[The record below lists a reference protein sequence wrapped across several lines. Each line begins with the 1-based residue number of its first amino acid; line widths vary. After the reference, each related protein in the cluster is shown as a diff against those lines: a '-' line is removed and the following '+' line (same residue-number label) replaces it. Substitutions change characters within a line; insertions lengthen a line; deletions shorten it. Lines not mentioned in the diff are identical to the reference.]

1 MKYYPFLLIL
11 FFQSTGSWSQ
21 GSLPEFFLDGK
32 SVVMISSSP
41 QARPALEWQQIAEHI
56 HPALVQAGGDPVSYY
71 ELEDI
76 ALSEEIQAG
85 YASAFSKRQI
95 RSIVLVT
102 RKSNGTFEIHFAP
115 FTGNRNIIPNSGV
128 SNIQAANLEDLT
140 ETLNAIGQTVK
151 SKNLLVL
158 EVPEYPNSEAGIQ
171 GTKRF
176 INKNPLNLNVFKLGI
191 PLSGTIGDAGLLSAY
206 RYDLLGKSE
215 QTILAEQAAEKAGM
229 ESIFQQ
235 YYPHQFEFLTTA
247 KSDAELV
254 RERVQFILVRLEGKE
269 GDLMQSMGIPVDN
282 PEERTRI
289 VVKYYIR
296 LIVRDELYVGTEW
309 DADPDWRK
317 ALISFL
323 ENLKKE

>member
-11 FFQSTGSWSQ
+11 FFQSTVSWAQ
-21 GSLPEFFLDGK
+21 GGLPEYFLDGK

-41 QARPALEWQQIAEHI
+41 QARPVLEWQEIADRI
-56 HPALVQAGGDPVSYY
+56 HLSLVEAGGDPVSYY

-76 ALSEEIQAG
+76 SLSEEIQAG
-85 YASAFSKRQI
+85 YATAFSKRQI
-95 RSIVLVT
+95 RSVVLIT
-102 RKSNGTFEIHFAP
+102 RKSNGSVEINFAP
-115 FTGNRNIIPNSGV
+115 FTGNRNIVPNSGI
-128 SNIQAANLEDLT
+128 SKIQAGNLEDLI
-140 ETLNAIGQTVK
+140 ENLNAIGQTVR

-158 EVPEYPNSEAGIQ
+158 EVPEFPNSEAGIQ
-171 GTKRF
+171 GAKRF

-215 QTILAEQAAEKAGM
+215 QAILAEQAAEKAGM

-235 YYPHQFEFLTTA
+235 HYPHQFDFLTTA

-254 RERVQFILVRLEGKE
+254 RDRVQFILVRLEGKE

-282 PEERTRI
+282 PEARTRI

-296 LIVRDELYVGTEW
+296 LIVRDELYVGPEW